1 MESVEKKV
9 AQLLLEIEAV
19 QLNIERPFEWASGWL
34 SPIYCDNR
42 KVLSVPTVR
51 NFICDAL
58 CRSIEQNY
66 PTADVIAGV
75 ATGAIAMG
83 ALIADRLGKP
93 FIYVRPRRKDHGTGA
108 LIEGTL
114 TPGSNV
120 LVVEDLISTGHSALS
135 AADCLR
141 MACANV
147 LGVVATFSYNFDVAR
162 RAFEKS
168 NCELHTLTN
177 YNTLIQ
183 EAAER
188 NFVSPEQLE
197 TLKIWRLTPNTWGR

>member
-1 MESVEKKV
+1 MESVEKRV

-42 KVLSVPTVR
+42 KVMSVPGVR
-51 NFICDAL
+51 DYICDAL
-58 CRSIEQNY
+58 CRSIHQNY
-66 PTADVIAGV
+66 PSTDVVAGV

-83 ALIADRLGKP
+83 ALIADRLKKP
-93 FIYVRPRRKDHGTGA
+93 FIYVRPRKKDHGTGA
-108 LIEGTL
+108 RIEGTL

-120 LVVEDLISTGHSALS
+120 VVVEDLISTGHSAIS
-135 AADCLR
+135 AVDCLKR
-141 MACANV
+141 ACANV

-183 EAAER
+183 EAAEK
-188 NFVSPEQLE
+188 NYVSKEQLE
-197 TLKIWRLTPNTWGR
+197 TLNIWRLTPNTWGR

>member
-9 AQLLLEIEAV
+9 AQQLLEIEAV
-19 QLNIERPFEWASGWL
+19 QLNIEKPFEWASGWL

-42 KVLSVPTVR
+42 KILSVPAAR
-51 NFICDAL
+51 NFICEAL
-58 CRSIEQNY
+58 CRSILHNY
-66 PTADVIAGV
+66 PSVEVIAGV

-83 ALIADRLGKP
+83 ALIANRLDKP

-108 LIEGTL
+108 RIEGTL
-114 TPGSNV
+114 ESKSRV
-120 LVVEDLISTGHSALS
+120 VIVEDLISTGNSALS
-135 AADCLR
+135 AAECLR
-141 MACANV
+141 MSCADV
-147 LGVVATFSYNFDVAR
+147 LGVVAIFSYNFDVAR

-177 YNTLIQ
+177 YDTLIQ
-183 EAAER
+183 EAA
-188 NFVSPEQLE
+188 NSNYVSTKQLE

>member
-9 AQLLLEIEAV
+9 AQQLLEIEAV
-19 QLNIERPFEWASGWL
+19 QLNMEKPFEWASGWL

-42 KVLSVPTVR
+42 KVLSVPPVR
-51 NFICDAL
+51 NMVCEAL
-58 CRSIEQNY
+58 CQSILHNY
-66 PTADVIAGV
+66 PSVEVIAGV

-83 ALIADRLGKP
+83 ALVADRLDKP
-93 FIYVRPRRKDHGTGA
+93 FIYIRPKRKDHGTGA
-108 LIEGTL
+108 QIEGKL
-114 TPGSNV
+114 EPKSKV
-120 LVVEDLISTGHSALS
+120 VVVEDLISTGHSAIS
-135 AADCLR
+135 AVECLR
-141 MACANV
+141 ISCADV
-147 LGVVATFSYNFDVAR
+147 LGVVAIFSYNFDVAR

-188 NFVSPEQLE
+188 NYINEEQLK
-197 TLKIWRLTPNTWGR
+197 TLKVWRLTPNTWGR